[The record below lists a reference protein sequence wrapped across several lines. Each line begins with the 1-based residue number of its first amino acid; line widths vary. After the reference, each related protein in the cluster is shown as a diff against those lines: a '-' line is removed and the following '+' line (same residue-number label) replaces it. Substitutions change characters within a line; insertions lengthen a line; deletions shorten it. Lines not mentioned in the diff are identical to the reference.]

1 MRLKCRNERWRYKL
15 EYNTFVVRAKETSL
29 ALFVMLGNS
38 VKRKNYV
45 LFRQE
50 KAIPKIVL
58 MMVYIH
64 FMFVHR

>member
-1 MRLKCRNERWRYKL
+1 MSLKYRNERCLYKL
-15 EYNTFVVRAKETSL
+15 EYNTFVVRAKEISL

-38 VKRKNYV
+38 VRLKNYV

-58 MMVYIH
+58 MVVYIH